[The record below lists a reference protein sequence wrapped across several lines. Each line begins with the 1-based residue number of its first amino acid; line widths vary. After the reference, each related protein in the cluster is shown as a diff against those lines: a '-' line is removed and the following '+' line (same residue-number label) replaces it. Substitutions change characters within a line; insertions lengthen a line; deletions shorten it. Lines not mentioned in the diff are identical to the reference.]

1 MGMPCAHDMQDRLI
15 EQGTLQLDD
24 IHHHWYLVTP
34 LPRVMEPL
42 VLEPARE
49 NLGRRVQLSKVQS
62 RRGNRAS
69 RARTSTSQAGTVTSR
84 AHPAIRRTRAAT
96 SSTKRNPSEFEV
108 VLKSQRQLR
117 KRQN

>member
-1 MGMPCAHDMQDRLI
+1 MQEQLI

-24 IHHHWYLVTP
+24 IHHHWYLATP
-34 LPRVMEPL
+34 LPHVMEPL

-49 NLGRRVQLSKVQS
+49 NLGKRVQLFKIQS
-62 RRGNRAS
+62 RCSNRAS
-69 RARTSTSQAGTVTSR
+69 RARTSTPPTGTATSQ

-96 SSTKRNPSEFEV
+96 STQRNLSKFEV